1 MPTDPTLKMRPGLP
15 SDVTAMVDIFIEAFS
30 SNPIGRTFFPRNDP
44 STQKFWT
51 ATLTEEIH
59 DPTARFH
66 VITESSSDIPIAFA
80 KWIAPLPP
88 GTPSPPMPEESAWPA
103 NQALAARFFQKLA
116 DMHSQIMATTDS
128 SGGGDDSGESQRP
141 HWYLEMMVTR
151 PADQGRGAG
160 AMMMAWGAARAD
172 ADGVE
177 AYLDATPGGK
187 PLYARFGFR
196 DAVEP
201 WACLDGGA
209 YRHSFMVR
217 GLSQT
222 SEGRSLTSEEKR

>member
-1 MPTDPTLKMRPGLP
+1 MPTDPTLKMRPGDP
-15 SDVTAMVDIFIEAFS
+15 SDVPAMVKIFIEAFN

-44 STQKFWT
+44 STHKFWT
-51 ATLTEEIH
+51 TTLTEEIH

-66 VITESSSDIPIAFA
+66 IITDSSSDAPIAFA
-80 KWIAPLPP
+80 KWIVPLPP

-116 DMHSQIMATTDS
+116 DMHSQIMA
-128 SGGGDDSGESQRP
+128 GAGCESLRP

-160 AMMMAWGAARAD
+160 AMLMAWGVARAE

-177 AYLDATPGGK
+177 AYLDATPEGK

-201 WACLDGGA
+201 WACLDEGA

-217 GLSQT
+217 GP
-222 SEGRSLTSEEKR
+222 GARNAV